1 MSLSCAVGEFVVAG
15 IVHCFE
21 VIVDSVLFRF
31 VYGILIKFKCESKFY
46 NRSLNPFARRR
57 VYPVEGEILCLDLW

>member
-31 VYGILIKFKCESKFY
+31 VYVILI
-46 NRSLNPFARRR
+46 
-57 VYPVEGEILCLDLW
+57 